1 MARMN
6 FTENYTRDSVLNF
19 LIKSGFQVTEG
30 TKNTDRIELTQ
41 PIYKTD
47 LIVNYVH
54 NPSFLVAIIL
64 YPEEMVLEY
73 IPENGGDEYIIE
85 IPYEKIFNL
94 SVYKWNMSSSQFFK
108 SEE

>member
-1 MARMN
+1 
-6 FTENYTRDSVLNF
+6 
-19 LIKSGFQVTEG
+19 
-30 TKNTDRIELTQ
+30 
-41 PIYKTD
+41 
-47 LIVNYVH
+47 
-54 NPSFLVAIIL
+54 
-64 YPEEMVLEY
+64 MVLEY